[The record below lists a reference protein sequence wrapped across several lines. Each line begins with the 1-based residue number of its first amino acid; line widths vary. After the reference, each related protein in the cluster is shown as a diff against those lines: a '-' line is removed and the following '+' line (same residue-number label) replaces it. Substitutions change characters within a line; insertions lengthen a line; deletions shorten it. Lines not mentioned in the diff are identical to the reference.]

1 MIWRRFSSK
10 TSMML
15 FLSMLKTKTQPSI
28 QMKILGL
35 IKKWGEK
42 FVTYKSTFPNFT
54 EVYQNLSRSGVV
66 FPNNYSSTYFQ
77 YLPKMQPQSSNNYCN
92 DFNSN
97 ANKGQSNEGGFDYAE
112 NIKYSLVP
120 SKYEPKYRLST
131 SE

>member
-1 MIWRRFSSK
+1 
-10 TSMML
+10 
-15 FLSMLKTKTQPSI
+15 MLKTKTQPSI

-54 EVYQNLSRSGVV
+54 EVYQNLIRSGVV

-92 DFNSN
+92 DFGVE
-97 ANKGQSNEGGFDYAE
+97 NKDNGVEFYFEVDMME
-112 NIKYSLVP
+112 TIK
-120 SKYEPKYRLST
+120 
-131 SE
+131 